1 MIPRSLY
8 FFDRGRNYYFRA
20 LEKRKIT
27 IVPEIEFSRFH
38 LWIILEFHFGGE
50 EQIEIVSPIYFECI
64 LIFLV
69 IFARITDFQING
81 SINATSLF
89 LFSISSIQI
98 KKRKYFFTFLEKFIV
113 LKNMKF
119 SHREENR
126 PINGIQL

>member
-1 MIPRSLY
+1 MDY
-8 FFDRGRNYYFRA
+8 
-20 LEKRKIT
+20 T
-27 IVPEIEFSRFH
+27 V
-38 LWIILEFHFGGE
+38 EFHFGGE
-50 EQIEIVSPIYFECI
+50 EQIEIVSSIYFEFI

-89 LFSISSIQI
+89 LFSINSIQI
-98 KKRKYFFTFLEKFIV
+98 KKRKYFFTFLEKVIV

-126 PINGIQL
+126 PINGIQLWNAKWIRGWTR